1 MTEVG
6 ASRGPVARGSV
17 ARVGT
22 ATALTALCG
31 YAVIYLAARDLA
43 PRGFSIFGVFWGAFG
58 LVTGAANGL
67 LQESTREVRSA
78 SYLGDIGAA
87 SLGRTHPLRVAAL
100 VGVAAAVVIAGSS
113 PLWSARVF
121 VEARWLSV
129 ALLSVGLAG
138 FCLHATLLGM
148 LAGTNHWTSYGALMV
163 TDAVIRV
170 AVAAATFAIGWGLA
184 GFLWATVAGATAWL
198 ITLAI
203 SPTARAAARLLTPGD
218 TATFLRGAAH
228 SITAAG
234 ASAILV
240 MGFPVLLKLTST
252 DLGAEGGVIILAVT
266 LTRAPL
272 LVPLTA
278 MQGNLIAHFVD
289 ERSDRLRAL
298 VRPAAIIGG
307 IGAVGVLAAGVVG
320 PWLLRVFFG
329 PQYQASSALLAWLTA
344 AAVAIA
350 MLTLT
355 GAATVAAALHRAY
368 ALGWVGA
375 TVASGLLLML
385 PLPLQTRTVVGLLCG
400 PLVGIG
406 VHLAAL
412 ARAGRLTG

>member
-1 MTEVG
+1 V
-6 ASRGPVARGSV
+6 
-17 ARVGT
+17 
-22 ATALTALCG
+22 
-31 YAVIYLAARDLA
+31 
-43 PRGFSIFGVFWGAFG
+43 
-58 LVTGAANGL
+58 
-67 LQESTREVRSA
+67 
-78 SYLGDIGAA
+78 
-87 SLGRTHPLRVAAL
+87 
-100 VGVAAAVVIAGSS
+100 
-113 PLWSARVF
+113 
-121 VEARWLSV
+121 
-129 ALLSVGLAG
+129 
-138 FCLHATLLGM
+138 
-148 LAGTNHWTSYGALMV
+148 
-163 TDAVIRV
+163 
-170 AVAAATFAIGWGLA
+170 IGWGLA

-198 ITLAI
+198 ITLAV

-298 VRPAAIIGG
+298 ARPAAIIGG

-375 TVASGLLLML
+375 TVASGLLLLL

>member
-43 PRGFSIFGVFWGAFG
+43 PRGFSIVGVFWGAFG

-87 SLGRTHPLRVAAL
+87 PLGRTHPLRVAAL

-170 AVAAATFAIGWGLA
+170 AVAAATFVIGWGLA

-198 ITLAI
+198 ITLAV

-307 IGAVGVLAAGVVG
+307 IGAVGVLAAGIVG

-375 TVASGLLLML
+375 TVASGLLLLL

-412 ARAGRLTG
+412 ARAGRPTG